1 MISILWIALGGA
13 VMEGNYQLNY
23 DLNKQIS
30 ILETMIARTEDFYG
44 LISDELPEIESE
56 IDDTIEETELL
67 ISYFT
72 DSEEKDNEITEGFQ
86 ILEVLETLESKI
98 NRVYNSLSARED
110 ISKVLESFVSD
121 NNDETTDFAKILTL
135 IDELR
140 QTLKKLNN
148 LSINAIIFSV
158 KSDQE
163 GAAFRVISDEINDL
177 SSQIQEEYETIKD
190 KIIKLKDWNDQF
202 AEELEQL
209 IKTETRISNEYQVE
223 IKEIF
228 SEVLESLQTTSNI
241 LKDFMDHVQQ
251 AVEPVYDIL
260 VLVQNQDIIRQNLE
274 NLIEILN
281 TLKEELSAIN
291 LTKMKP
297 KEILD
302 RLVFIIN
309 TTQLSQRLMDNIL
322 QQLNESLFDIKNK
335 FLEMKNDL
343 LEIEEEGSELVNFF
357 AGANKEEGHKLNSI
371 DLIYQELVEFVPGL
385 IDQLDE
391 LQDEYQKII
400 TDNDQFY
407 NNIEGLQTGF
417 SEIDKIA
424 DRFKKVEVLAKIEF
438 TRVSNQDDSFIK
450 NIEEAIENFINSSQE
465 NQALYFELKDK
476 LIADYQE
483 FVELAEANQSE
494 IEASSEIISDS
505 EEKLLLTKKMV
516 KDAIQGLHG
525 SVGNLISEILN
536 VNQQLDEVQKLEDK
550 GDTVI
555 QFLAELEEESM
566 ALKEKYLDKLG
577 EEEWEENNQRLK
589 SLEEKFTSYIERK
602 TAQEEINDF
611 EDIDTGSEGGELTL
625 F

>member
-1 MISILWIALGGA
+1 
-13 VMEGNYQLNY
+13 METSTSDYELNY
-23 DLNKQIS
+23 DLKSQIN
-30 ILETMIARTEDFYG
+30 ILETMIARTEEFYG
-44 LISDELPEIESE
+44 FISDELPKIEAE

-72 DSEEKDNEITEGFQ
+72 DAEEKDNEITEGFQ

-98 NRVYNSLSARED
+98 NRVYDSLSARED
-110 ISKVLESFVSD
+110 IFKVLESFVNDSD
-121 NNDETTDFAKILTL
+121 NETTDFGKILTL

-202 AEELEQL
+202 ADELEQL

-223 IKEIF
+223 IKKIF

-241 LKDFMDHVQQ
+241 LKDFMGHVQQ

-274 NLIEILN
+274 NLIEILT
-281 TLKEELSAIN
+281 TLKDELNDIN
-291 LTKMKP
+291 LKQMKP
-297 KEILD
+297 KEMLD

-343 LEIEEEGSELVNFF
+343 LEIEEEGAHLTDFF
-357 AGANKEEGHKLNSI
+357 AGTTQNENSKLTSV

-385 IDQLDE
+385 IEQLDE
-391 LQDEYQKII
+391 LEDKYQEII
-400 TDNDQFY
+400 TANDQFY
-407 NNIEGLQTGF
+407 DNIEGLQTGF
-417 SEIDKIA
+417 AEIDKIA

-465 NQALYFELKDK
+465 NQKLYFELKDK

-483 FVELAEANQSE
+483 FVELAEANQTE
-494 IEASSEIISDS
+494 IENSSEIISDS

-525 SVGNLISEILN
+525 SVDNLISEILT
-536 VNQQLDEVQKLEDK
+536 VNQQLDEVQKLENK